1 MFPIDAGIGPCST
14 QVVKIMRLSFV
25 SLEIF
30 SGSCHKLRPSFSLKL
45 STSRLERFVT
55 DMGNS
60 PVKRLYDTS
69 SIRKDFNGEKSGYVP
84 VADKKL
90 KFNSSKKE
98 QLTML

>member
-1 MFPIDAGIGPCST
+1 
-14 QVVKIMRLSFV
+14 
-25 SLEIF
+25 
-30 SGSCHKLRPSFSLKL
+30 
-45 STSRLERFVT
+45 
-55 DMGNS
+55 MGNS

-84 VADKKL
+84 VANKKL